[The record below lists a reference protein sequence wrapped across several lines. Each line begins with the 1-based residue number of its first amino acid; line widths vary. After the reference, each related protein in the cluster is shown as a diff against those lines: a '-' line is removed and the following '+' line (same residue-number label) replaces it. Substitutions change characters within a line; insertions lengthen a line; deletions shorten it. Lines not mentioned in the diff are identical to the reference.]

1 MRSKAIFMALLAF
14 AFTATCATN
23 DYVREEITDQM
34 GPIPQYHIP
43 LVPQAWPESAKVY
56 YWHKDTEKTGK
67 AWAVRFDLTDKHWR
81 FTTRLGL
88 QNNTS
93 KENPTATVKEMA
105 ERMAKPPI
113 AFGELRN
120 PIVGING
127 DYFDNVKGI
136 NLYGGC
142 LVSDFKRLVGGVG
155 TDCLVESADR
165 SFMLGDYVATSG
177 RKVKNASGYYKGT
190 DPANPLSGIRYK
202 NGEKVYYSGDPTY
215 PRSLVGIGT
224 NTLVFFVSD
233 GRQGVGTNKWTDG
246 WSYGITDEDAVLM
259 VASLGCHTVAEN
271 DGGGSAGMWIK
282 GLPNSLT
289 PRDEEYIN
297 RASDGSPRKVAEG
310 LFMLYEN
317 EFVERARIGDGSVG
331 HPVNPFENMD
341 DALNALANGE
351 TIEVEQ
357 EIMLLDHDQRTTANG
372 TIFAAG
378 NPDDKRITIDYGAN
392 WTIESRVLVSNLTVI
407 ALGDL
412 NQEVPAI
419 INVVSN
425 GELRIGANVSFGG
438 EGARI
443 KAMKNTNLRIVGK
456 LKEPLIVEC
465 ETANTGSVKFAQFD
479 ATKLSGVDLDAVLQ
493 NLVHPTDPYMVATAE
508 GSGEYAGLYWKRGVV
523 RTGERLFATLDEAFA
538 AAKRMSDPPLVEILE
553 PMTNASPLVV
563 DCACTLT
570 ITNADWHLAVKNS
583 IAVADGGWLHLQD
596 IVITNLASHA
606 LAEVNVMPGGCIAAS
621 GVVGVKQVNLQA
633 DKKETLPTGRMEL
646 VGTLE
651 NELLVYGPSM
661 ARSVVRTVFGDATGG
676 SAADAAKLIN
686 GWDDELCGEIVGA
699 KLCWG
704 VRYVSDEDAAA
715 VMTIGGESVNFRS
728 LRTLFSTLTND
739 AEIVLKTNCEL
750 KTSAVL
756 TNAVTL
762 ASADPSAP
770 CSVILDQGAQFSLS
784 NCTMT
789 VDSVAFDGTATT
801 DEDAT
806 AHRLRRSLF
815 DVAGEGSSLAFTDVS
830 VSNVRLISEQRE
842 GVIYVH
848 DGATFTMDGGSI
860 TGCTGEDARGV
871 AVGVRNGTFNFRGGS
886 ITGCQGSFGAVH
898 IDDTVGQYEEG
909 AKSRLYVSGTVNVTG
924 NTTKPRAGEPVLEN
938 VWLSGPGAMVVDGDL
953 AAESRLGVTHNSG
966 TNCFGSVSAGVED
979 PSACFSNDI
988 LGAAVKAVCV
998 DNWLYWDEVP
1008 PPPPTPSVR
1017 LEKSTG
1023 FTTNYFTLGEAFA
1036 AADAGST
1043 VTVTAPIT
1051 IDTKEMPLK
1060 ITCDLTLTAENGA
1073 SVTRGGDAND
1083 LYTVNT
1089 YGVIMVGKPAK
1100 VTVRNIKFGPDDDND
1115 HWELPFF
1122 YTEAGTAL
1130 TLGSGAT
1137 FENLKIE
1144 SRTYASCISAM
1155 GDVTMRPGTSS
1166 VFFSQC
1172 VNESPDAKAGA
1183 VSVMKYGDFTPTF
1196 TVEGGTVYNSTA
1208 EGGGA
1213 ISIGASVKV
1222 KIASGATIY
1231 STGVNRNGLYYED
1244 TEPLSVVG
1252 LCESGLYTLR
1262 FKSSTSQVCKNLF
1275 ATADYDYSPWS
1286 LATTAI
1292 RFTNEN
1298 TQVGAYAATNSA
1310 GEAAFIWTSAFG
1322 KDSNVYSGW
1331 TAITNMP
1338 PEPGKFPVA
1347 LPKEVPGLTYDGNAK
1362 TGVVEGTGYT
1372 LTGNVATNAGVY
1384 EAKATPVEG
1393 YVWSDLGTRST
1404 RTIEWRI
1411 LRGTYDMSG
1420 VKFENATYTWDGE
1433 PKSIFITGDLPAG
1446 VTVKY
1451 AGNGQTAVGQHIV
1464 TALFTGDEKNYYPI
1478 ANKTATLTIT
1488 KKEDPDPDP
1497 QWTAVTNHPTP
1508 IAFKSID
1515 RVSDTEWALVI
1526 TDRVEFCNYRLI
1538 WTKDLTKGFT
1548 STGEWEQ
1555 AHAAG
1560 PWATNV
1566 ITTGGAWFWRAE
1578 GADGTN
1584 MVPPQVEN

>member
-1 MRSKAIFMALLAF
+1 MRSKAIFMALLALMF
-14 AFTATCATN
+14 SARGAIT
-23 DYVREEITDQM
+23 DYVCDDITGQM
-34 GPIPQYHIP
+34 APG
-43 LVPQAWPESAKVY
+43 WPSTARVQ
-56 YWHKDTEKTGK
+56 YWHKDTAPKGK
-67 AWAVRFDLTDKHWR
+67 AWVVRFDLTDKHWR
-81 FTTRLGL
+81 FLTRLGRDNDTTA
-88 QNNTS
+88 NNRLANMQTM
-93 KENPTATVKEMA
+93 ADAIVKEDSSRKPLVA
-105 ERMAKPPI
+105 INGNYFTNPQDRDEKTGAYLPINCYGTILSDFVTVQGGDYPLVQAADLRIKLNEKFPLGTKLRNGSSFFADPPI
-113 AFGELRN
+113 
-120 PIVGING
+120 
-127 DYFDNVKGI
+127 
-136 NLYGGC
+136 
-142 LVSDFKRLVGGVG
+142 
-155 TDCLVESADR
+155 
-165 SFMLGDYVATSG
+165 
-177 RKVKNASGYYKGT
+177 
-190 DPANPLSGIRYK
+190 RYA
-202 NGEKVYYSGDPTY
+202 NGEFNVDTQTTY
-215 PRSLVGIGT
+215 PRSLVGVGD
-224 NTLVFFVSD
+224 NVFVFLVSD
-233 GRQGVGTNKWTDG
+233 GSRGKAELADWATGVLDR
-246 WSYGITDEDAVLM
+246 DAVEM
-259 VASLGCHTVAEN
+259 VVSNDCHTVAEN
-271 DGGGSAGMWIK
+271 DGGGSAQMWIK
-282 GLPNSLT
+282 DLPSSLPSLPYPDY
-289 PRDEEYIN
+289 PRDENFIN
-297 RASDGSPRKVAEG
+297 KGSDGSPRAVAEG
-310 LFMLYEN
+310 LFMLYED
-317 EFVERARIGDGSVG
+317 EFVERARIGDD
-331 HPVNPFENMD
+331 PVNPFENMD
-341 DALNALANGE
+341 DAMKALSNGDA
-351 TIEVEQ
+351 IEVED
-357 EIMLLDHDQRTTANG
+357 EIMLRGRDRRTTKNC

-378 NPDDKRITIDYGAN
+378 NPDARRVTIASNAN
-392 WTIESRVLVSNLTVI
+392 WTIESRVLVSNLMVI

-443 KAMKNTNLRIVGK
+443 KTMKNSNLRIVGK
-456 LKEPLIVEC
+456 LKEPLVVEC
-465 ETANTGSVKFAQFD
+465 EVANGAGNRFAQLD
-479 ATKLSGVDLDAVLQ
+479 ATKVSGLDLDATLQ
-493 NLVHPTDPYMVATAE
+493 NLRHPSDPYMVATAE

-523 RTGERLFATLDEAFA
+523 RIGERLFATLDEAFA
-538 AAKRMSDPPLVEILE
+538 AAKRMSDPPLVEILV
-553 PMTNASPLVV
+553 PMTNASPIVV
-563 DCACTLT
+563 DCACALT

-596 IVITNLASHA
+596 IVITNVLSHA

-651 NELLVYGPSM
+651 NELLVYGPSR
-661 ARSVVRTVFGDATGG
+661 AGSVVRTVFGDVSGG

-686 GWDDELCGEIVGA
+686 GWDDELCGEIDGTQ
-699 KLCWG
+699 LRWG

-728 LRTLFSTLTND
+728 LRTLFSALTND
-739 AEIVLKTNCEL
+739 AEIVLKTDCEL

-770 CSVILDQGAQFSLS
+770 CSVFLDQGAQFSVS

-789 VDSVAFDGTATT
+789 VDSVVLDGTATT
-801 DEDAT
+801 DGDAT

-815 DVAGEGSSLAFTDVS
+815 DVAGEGSSLAFTDVE
-830 VSNVRLISEQRE
+830 VSNVRLISEQKE

-871 AVGVRNGTFNFRGGS
+871 AVGVRNGTFNFCGGS

-909 AKSRLYVSGTVNVTG
+909 AKSRLYVSGAVNVTG
-924 NTTKPRAGEPVLEN
+924 NTTKPRTGEPVLEN
-938 VWLSGPGAMVVDGDL
+938 VWLSGPEAMVVDGDL
-953 AAESRLGVTHNSG
+953 DAGSLLGITHNSL
-966 TNCFGSVSAGVED
+966 TNCFGSVSAGVAD

-988 LGAAVKAVCV
+988 LGDAVKAVCA
-998 DNWLYWDEVP
+998 DGWLYWEEVP
-1008 PPPPTPSVR
+1008 PPEPVPSIR

-1051 IDTKEMPLK
+1051 IDTKEMPLW
-1060 ITCDLTLTAENGA
+1060 ITCDLTLTAENNA
-1073 SVTRGGDAND
+1073 RVTRGGDSAD
-1083 LYTVNT
+1083 LQTRIGDVET
-1089 YGVIMVGKPAK
+1089 RGVIMVGNSAK
-1100 VTVRNIKFGPDDDND
+1100 VTVKDITFGPDEVND
-1115 HWELPFF
+1115 YWTLPFF
-1122 YTEAGTAL
+1122 YCDAGTAL
-1130 TLGSGAT
+1130 TLGSGT
-1137 FENLKIE
+1137 YFTKLKIN
-1144 SRTYASCISAM
+1144 SKSDASCISAM
-1155 GDVTMRPGTSS
+1155 GDVTMRPGTSF

-1196 TVEGGTVYNSTA
+1196 TVEGGVASGSTA
-1208 EGGGA
+1208 EKGGA
-1213 ISIGASVKV
+1213 VCIGTGVKV

-1322 KDSNVYSGW
+1322 KDNDTYNEW

-1347 LPKEVPGLTYDGNAK
+1347 LPTEVTGLTYDGNAK

-1372 LTGNVATNAGVY
+1372 LIGNVATNAGVY

-1404 RTIEWRI
+1404 RPIEWRI
-1411 LRGTYDMSG
+1411 LKGTYDMSG
-1420 VKFENATYTWDGE
+1420 ITFANATYAYDGA

-1488 KKEDPDPDP
+1488 KREDPDPDP
-1497 QWTAVTNHPTP
+1497 QWTVVTNHPTP

-1515 RVSDTEWALVI
+1515 RISDTEWKLVV
-1526 TDRVEFCNYRLI
+1526 TNRVEYCNYRLI

-1548 STGEWEQ
+1548 STGDWE
-1555 AHAAG
+1555 HAVGEAAA
-1560 PWATNV
+1560 PIWTTNV

-1584 MVPPQVEN
+1584 MVPPAVNQ